1 MKSKILLENIYLDF
15 PIYESESFSFRNK
28 ITSMSKSAFSRMSSE
43 DKGNKVVHGLKDI
56 NFTFNHGD
64 KIALLGPNGSGKTT
78 LLKLLSGIYSPTS
91 GKIVREGDISC
102 MIDIGFGF
110 QSDATGYE
118 NIIYAGISR
127 GLRKKDIEKIM
138 PEIVDFS
145 GLGEFLDMPLRTYS
159 SGMQARLAFSTAIAS
174 APGILLMDEFFSTG
188 DLEFSKKSKDK
199 VLEMMDA
206 SSILI
211 FASHDL
217 ELLKT
222 LCNKAICLKHGQ
234 ISYYGNTEE
243 AIDHYK
249 EFYEK

>member
-15 PIYESESFSFRNK
+15 PIYDSESFSLRNK
-28 ITSMSKSAFSRMSSE
+28 IASMSKSAFARMSSE
-43 DKGNKVVHGLKDI
+43 DKVNKVVHGLEDI

-78 LLKLLSGIYSPTS
+78 LLKLLSGIYTPTS
-91 GKIVREGDISC
+91 GKILIEGNISC

-110 QSDATGYE
+110 QGDATGYE

-138 PEIVDFS
+138 PEIEDFS

-159 SGMQARLAFSTAIAS
+159 SGMQARLAFSSAIAS
-174 APGILLMDEFFSTG
+174 APDILLMDEFFSTG
-188 DLEFSKKSKDK
+188 DIEFSKKSEDK
-199 VLEMMDA
+199 IFEMMDA
-206 SSILI
+206 SSILV

-217 ELLKT
+217 ELLKKV
-222 LCNKAICLKHGQ
+222 CNKAVCLKHGQ

-243 AIDHYK
+243 AINHYK
-249 EFYEK
+249 EFYG